1 MHILTPRGRASARS
15 ATLTFGSVAGS
26 IWLISLVAA
35 MLVKSSPAGRSLTL
49 DLAGVT
55 TVLMVVFVL
64 PAMLCAWRGWW
75 SGVALSLFG
84 VMLAVAGLI
93 AFAST

>member
-1 MHILTPRGRASARS
+1 MLILTPRGRASARS
-15 ATLTFGSVAGS
+15 AMLAFGSVAGS
-26 IWLISLVAA
+26 FWLISLLAA
-35 MLVKSSPAGRSLTL
+35 MLIKAGHSGRSLTL

-75 SGVALSLFG
+75 SGVILSFVVG
-84 VMLAVAGLI
+84 VVAVAGLI
-93 AFAST
+93 AFASA